1 MRLSRDKLTLSLIDD
16 VFESISKYFPIDDL
30 DKFSFLK
37 NIEDATDV
45 VVRNIIRQYTQERFY
60 KRDHKLY

>member
-45 VVRNIIRQYTQERFY
+45 VVRNIIRQYT
-60 KRDHKLY
+60 